1 MHRTQNTNKTRPPL
15 HLPNS
20 KTINE
25 KENSLKSLSIEAK
38 KGSRYLALLDKET

>member
-25 KENSLKSLSIEAK
+25 KENSLKSLSIEAQ
-38 KGSRYLALLDKET
+38 KGARYLAVFDQET